1 MANLK
6 LKNPSGGSLNLVSA
20 DGASDLTVTFPAGT
34 GTAVVN
40 GVSSA
45 IVSGTA
51 VASTSGT
58 SVSFTSIPSWVKR
71 VTCILS
77 SVQVSG
83 SSTILMQLGTS
94 GGVVTSGYT
103 NTAGSINTTNN
114 ITRGATSTSGI
125 LTYGGGSASA
135 YVFSGSIVFVSLGS
149 NIWTASGTT
158 NNSYNNDS
166 TTTAGQVS
174 LGGTL
179 DRVRFYT
186 TNGTDT
192 FTAGTVNI
200 LYE

>member
-1 MANLK
+1 MALV
-6 LKNPSGGSLNLVSA
+6 LSGDSPSLSGTYQGGA
-20 DGASDLTVTFPAGT
+20 VT
-34 GTAVVN
+34 
-40 GVSSA
+40 
-45 IVSGTA
+45 SGTA

-58 SVSFTSIPSWVKR
+58 SITFTGIPSWVKR

-103 NTAGSINTTNN
+103 NTAGSINTANN
-114 ITRGATSTSGI
+114 TTRGATSTSGI
-125 LTYGGGSASA
+125 LTYGAGSASA

-192 FTAGTVNI
+192 FTAGTINI